1 MIEGHCHCRA
11 VRIAVPVRPE
21 TLGDCNCSLCSR
33 LGALWGYYAPSD
45 VTVSDEHKHLVG
57 YVQGDKTLTAF
68 HCGICGCTTHWS
80 PIGRG
85 SAKMG
90 VNLRIFDRSVW
101 EDIPHRLI
109 DGAAW

>member
-45 VTVSDEHKHLVG
+45 VTVSDENKHLVG

-90 VNLRIFDRSVW
+90 VNLRMFDRSVW

>member
-45 VTVSDEHKHLVG
+45 VTVSDEDKHLVG

-90 VNLRIFDRSVW
+90 VNLRMFDRSVW

>member
-1 MIEGHCHCRA
+1 MIEGHCHCRS
-11 VRIAVPVRPE
+11 VRITVPVRPE

-33 LGALWGYYAPSD
+33 LGTLWGYYAPSD
-45 VTVSDEHKHLVG
+45 VTVSDENKRLVG

-90 VNLRIFDRSVW
+90 VNLRMFDRSVW

>member
-21 TLGDCNCSLCSR
+21 TLGDCNCSLCTR

-45 VTVSDEHKHLVG
+45 VTVSDENKHLVG

-90 VNLRIFDRSVW
+90 VNLRMFDRSVW